1 MGAGVDVADPGLPC
15 SVWSDALGSV
25 WSDALGIA
33 NLLDGSDEVIYFKDR
48 ESRFLRVSKGCAEL
62 HRLAPADMVGL
73 TDADLFTPEHAEAAR
88 ADEVAI
94 VESGHPML
102 DKVECE
108 RWYGRPD
115 TWVTSSKFALRSADG
130 TVVGTF
136 GISRDVTSRV
146 LAQQELARVETQL
159 RTVLAASA
167 DQISMYDTELR
178 YRYVNPAGERAL
190 GLVAAQVLGRT
201 DAELGMPDAVLDTV
215 VPAVQRSLHTGEDAR
230 IEFAVVGG
238 AGSHWYQ
245 AHLNPDRDADGAVV
259 GVIVSTRDIT
269 ALKVAEQELAHRATH
284 DSLTGLAN
292 RGLVVERAAQHLGD
306 GTGRLGVLFVDV
318 DDFKQINDLYGHEVG
333 DHVLVEIAD
342 RLRALAR
349 RGDTVARLGGDEF
362 VMLCQD
368 VPDDVA
374 LEHLTC
380 RVSSA
385 LAEPIVTDGLVL
397 PLAVSV
403 GGAVAGVGGATTT
416 DLLARADAAM
426 YRVKREHHARV
437 DCAG

>member
-1 MGAGVDVADPGLPC
+1 MTNTTDTTTPTAAHAATPLSSATGRAMLIG
-15 SVWSDALGSV
+15 
-25 WSDALGIA
+25 
-33 NLLDGSDEVIYFKDR
+33 DR
-48 ESRFLRVSKGCAEL
+48 
-62 HRLAPADMVGL
+62 P
-73 TDADLFTPEHAEAAR
+73 
-88 ADEVAI
+88 
-94 VESGHPML
+94 
-102 DKVECE
+102 
-108 RWYGRPD
+108 
-115 TWVTSSKFALRSADG
+115 
-130 TVVGTF
+130 
-136 GISRDVTSRV
+136 
-146 LAQQELARVETQL
+146 
-159 RTVLAASA
+159 
-167 DQISMYDTELR
+167 
-178 YRYVNPAGERAL
+178 
-190 GLVAAQVLGRT
+190 VAATLGV
-201 DAELGMPDAVLDTV
+201 AAAG
-215 VPAVQRSLHTGEDAR
+215 
-230 IEFAVVGG
+230 FAVVGG

-397 PLAVSV
+397 PLAVAVLTAVPASTSV
-403 GGAVAGVGGATTT
+403 CVTAYGLPLHVAVAPGASAVGVQVTVPAFGSFTPTLVSVTLPVLVTTK
-416 DLLARADAAM
+416 
-426 YRVKREHHARV
+426 V
-437 DCAG
+437 